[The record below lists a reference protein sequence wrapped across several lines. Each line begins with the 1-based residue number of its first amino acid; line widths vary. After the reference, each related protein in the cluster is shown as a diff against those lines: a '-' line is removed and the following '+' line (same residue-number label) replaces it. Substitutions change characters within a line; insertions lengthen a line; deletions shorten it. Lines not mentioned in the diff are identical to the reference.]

1 MKIKVFFILCFDQS
15 GRNVNIMFKGVKYRK
30 LEGNEYYIKEYFDAL
45 FFFRKSDVVNALESF
60 CKFVG
65 YTINDYMSCHFAVEF
80 PPTDEEYFG
89 EEGVVF

>member
-1 MKIKVFFILCFDQS
+1 
-15 GRNVNIMFKGVKYRK
+15 MFKGVEYRK

-89 EEGVVF
+89 EEGVVFYLDYPAVEEDVIT